1 MSSSAL
7 PVLKLKR
14 GEDRRIRQGHCW
26 VFSNEVDTTN
36 TPLKSFEPGEV
47 VEIQD
52 ARGKPL
58 GTGYVNPHSLISARL
73 VSRDRHY
80 PFNGSLIVH
89 RLKVALAMRERVFP
103 APYYRLVFGESDG
116 LPGLVV
122 DRFDDVLVVQI
133 ATAGMERQRQEIVD
147 ALVKVLAPRVIV
159 MRNDNAIRDLEGLD
173 RYVEVAL
180 GELPETVELIEHGTR
195 FVAPLAGGQKTG
207 WFFDQQD
214 NRRDLSRWVQGARV
228 LDVFSYVGGW
238 GIQALRHGAESALCI
253 DESPLAIEY
262 VERNAALNGMETQL
276 GVLREEA
283 FSALK
288 SLKHADESFD
298 VVVVDPPAFIKRKK
312 DFRKGLDAYQ
322 RINGLAMR
330 LLNRDGILISCSC
343 SHHLSRADLIQ
354 ALNRAVRHIGGRE
367 LQILWQGGQAAD
379 HPIHPAI
386 PETAYLK
393 AVVCRITR

>member
-1 MSSSAL
+1 MTDSAL
-7 PVLKLKR
+7 PVLQLKR
-14 GEDRRIRQGHCW
+14 NEDRRIRQGHCW
-26 VFSNEVDTTN
+26 IFSNEVDTAN

-47 VEIQD
+47 VEIRD
-52 ARGKPL
+52 ARNKVL

-73 VSRDRHY
+73 VSRDPHY

-89 RLKVALAMRERVFP
+89 RLKVALALRERIFP
-103 APYYRLVFGESDG
+103 GPYYRLVFGESDG

-122 DRFDDVLVVQI
+122 DRFDDVLVVQVT
-133 ATAGMERQRQEIVD
+133 TAGMELRRQEVID

-159 MRNDNAIRDLEGLD
+159 LRNDNAIRDLEGLD

-180 GELPETVELIEHGTR
+180 GEMPEAVELIEHGVR
-195 FVAPLAGGQKTG
+195 FEAPLAGGQKTG
-207 WFFDQQD
+207 WFFDQHD
-214 NRRDLSRWVQGARV
+214 NRRDLDRWVRGARV

-238 GIQALRHGAESALCI
+238 GVQALKQGAESAMFV

-262 VERNAALNGMETQL
+262 VGRNAEHNGVEAQTS
-276 GVLREEA
+276 VLREEA

-288 SLKHADESFD
+288 SLKAAGESFD
-298 VVVVDPPAFIKRKK
+298 VVVIDPPAFIKRKK
-312 DFRKGLDAYQ
+312 DYRKGLDAYQ

-343 SHHLSRADLIQ
+343 SHHLGRNDLTQ
-354 ALNRAVRHIGGRE
+354 VLNRAVRHIGGRD
-367 LQILWQGGQAAD
+367 LQVLWQGSQAAD

-393 AVVCRITR
+393 AAVCRITR

>member
-1 MSSSAL
+1 MTDSAL
-7 PVLKLKR
+7 PVLQLKR
-14 GEDRRIRQGHCW
+14 NEDRRIRQGHCW
-26 VFSNEVDTTN
+26 IFSNEVDTAN

-47 VEIQD
+47 VEIRD
-52 ARGKPL
+52 ARNKVL

-73 VSRDRHY
+73 VSRDPHY

-89 RLKVALAMRERVFP
+89 RLKVALALRERIFP
-103 APYYRLVFGESDG
+103 GPCYRLVFGESDG

-122 DRFDDVLVVQI
+122 DRFDDVLVVQVT
-133 ATAGMERQRQEIVD
+133 TAGMELRRQEVID

-159 MRNDNAIRDLEGLD
+159 LRNDNAIRDLEGLD

-180 GELPETVELIEHGTR
+180 GEMPEAVELIEHGVR
-195 FVAPLAGGQKTG
+195 FEAPLAGGQKTG
-207 WFFDQQD
+207 WFFDQHD
-214 NRRDLSRWVQGARV
+214 NRRDLGRWVRGARV
-228 LDVFSYVGGW
+228 LDVFSYIGGW
-238 GIQALRHGAESALCI
+238 GVQALKQGAESAMFV

-262 VERNAALNGMETQL
+262 VGRNAEHNGVEAQTS
-276 GVLREEA
+276 VLREEA

-288 SLKHADESFD
+288 SLKAAGESFD
-298 VVVVDPPAFIKRKK
+298 VVVIDPPAFIKRKK
-312 DFRKGLDAYQ
+312 DYRKGLDAYQ

-343 SHHLSRADLIQ
+343 SHHLGRNDLTQ
-354 ALNRAVRHIGGRE
+354 ALNRAVRHIGGRD
-367 LQILWQGGQAAD
+367 LQILWQGSQAAD